1 MKTMHRILMG
11 LCLLTAPFTATAQ
24 DDDLPQIPQEKL
36 QEIKAQKAAYLTQ
49 KMDLSA
55 DEAQKFWPVYN
66 EYDKALEAI
75 RMERREA
82 HKAMRDRIDLTES
95 EAATAL
101 DRELASQ
108 QKELDLRKRFAGEFK
123 KSIGAVKTL
132 KLGRAERDFNR
143 ELIKRVRERMQDEG
157 RQRP

>member
-11 LCLLTAPFTATAQ
+11 ACMLIAPFIATAQ
-24 DDDLPQIPQEKL
+24 DDELPQLPQERL
-36 QEIKAQKAAYLTQ
+36 EEIKAQKAAYLTQ

-55 DEAQKFWPVYN
+55 DESQKFWPVYN

-82 HKAMRDRIDLTES
+82 HKAMKDRIDISET
-95 EAATAL
+95 EAAAAI

-123 KSIGAVKTL
+123 KNIGAVKTL

-143 ELIKRVRERMQDEG
+143 ELLKRMRDRMQGEG
-157 RQRP
+157 RRQP